1 MSLATPVGSQEN
13 TGPKEWKHI
22 RPIEINAYKLWW
34 VFNEMDLG
42 NLCRCFDSRRP
53 KGEQQCPKCAHWPEA
68 ANLRSCWEKTPEGW
82 TNCRRCHEYW
92 KEESIK
98 RAKEDSP
105 SNTLRAHHGSATD
118 AADPATPGT
127 TEALSNRIEELSE
140 QLESWVAAPVED
152 HQVEEDHHQVEGVK
166 NIAAA
171 VKDQGS
177 RLKSLEEEFRKL
189 QQHLLMFV
197 TALDSGVSFA
207 KLALPDGP
215 DVQR

>member
-105 SNTLRAHHGSATD
+105 SNTLRAHLVPRLTLLIQPHQAR
-118 AADPATPGT
+118 
-127 TEALSNRIEELSE
+127 LKRFRIE
-140 QLESWVAAPVED
+140 
-152 HQVEEDHHQVEGVK
+152 
-166 NIAAA
+166 
-171 VKDQGS
+171 
-177 RLKSLEEEFRKL
+177 LKSFRSNL
-189 QQHLLMFV
+189 NR
-197 TALDSGVSFA
+197 G
-207 KLALPDGP
+207 LPH
-215 DVQR
+215 R